1 MVKSAVGSS
10 GLPSLKGESIFRYFG
25 FMTPEGQQQTM
36 EAIVMEALGEEG
48 FGALTA
54 AFYRRARA
62 DDLIGPMYPDDDW
75 EGSEERLRDFLL
87 FRFGGS
93 DRYLTQRGHPRL
105 RMRHQPFR
113 IGEPERD
120 RWLEL
125 MDAAMDEIALG
136 GAARSHLAS
145 FFAQVAD
152 FMRNQPEASSSA

>member
-1 MVKSAVGSS
+1 MVKSPVGSS
-10 GLPSLKGESIFRYFG
+10 GLPSLKGESTFMF
-25 FMTPEGQQQTM
+25 FKLMTPEGAKQTM
-36 EAIVMEALGEEG
+36 EAIVMQALGEEG

-54 AFYRRARA
+54 AFYRRVRP
-62 DDLIGPMYPDDDW
+62 DDLIGPMYPDNDW

-113 IGEPERD
+113 IGELERD

-125 MDAAMDEIALG
+125 MNAAMDEIALG
-136 GAARSHLAS
+136 GEARSHLTA

-152 FMRNQPEASSSA
+152 FMRNQPEASSS